1 MESRR
6 LTTKTFL
13 MSKTSSNQCNRPPK
27 IETKMSAA
35 TGLLDEGLLPRS
47 QLNNKA
53 PPDGRCWARLQA
65 CNQNQNGR
73 LQGRIQKNR
82 PNTSTVEILAKVA
95 RDSTKYKQT
104 GMLGKPSK
112 LQPRMPKKV
121 STKDIGIKWPPLLE
135 TDLGVTQVPIADCF
149 MTQEH

>member
-1 MESRR
+1 M
-6 LTTKTFL
+6 LGK
-13 MSKTSSNQCNRPPK
+13 
-27 IETKMSAA
+27 AA
-35 TGLLDEGLLPRS
+35 S
-47 QLNNKA
+47 
-53 PPDGRCWARLQA
+53 LQA
-65 CNQNQNGR
+65 KPER
-73 LQGRIQKNR
+73 EIARKDSKNR

-95 RDSTKYKQT
+95 RDSTKHKQT
-104 GMLGKPSK
+104 GMLGKPPK